1 MNFKIGRFFFNILI
15 YSYIFNI
22 LIHIFVKTEIHVIQ
36 LTDQRRIQRGYDTGC
51 YSAPVILILKSLV
64 EGFPA
69 AAMNTKQMVL

>member
-36 LTDQRRIQRGYDTGC
+36 LTDQLRRIQRGYYTGC
-51 YSAPVILILKSLV
+51 YSAPVISIQ
-64 EGFPA
+64 GFPA